1 MKLIYMKSISI
12 FLISVALIAGVVS
25 CDGVGRVISFN
36 LITSS
41 TIGGNVITPGEGNIT
56 YNEGTV
62 ANLIVEAKEG
72 YYFVNWTGNVDTISN
87 VNATATNIT
96 MNGHFTITANWEE
109 VNYIVD
115 TGGNNTV
122 GIRSN
127 SSAAGDRAK
136 GQCGGCGRP
145 RQRGG

>member
-1 MKLIYMKSISI
+1 MKSISI

-25 CDGVGRVISFN
+25 CDSGGNISFN

-72 YYFVNWTGNVDTISN
+72 YYFVNWPGNVDTISN

-96 MNGHFTITANWEE
+96 MNGHVTNTANWEE
-109 VNYIVD
+109 G
-115 TGGNNTV
+115 T
-122 GIRSN
+122 
-127 SSAAGDRAK
+127 
-136 GQCGGCGRP
+136 
-145 RQRGG
+145 